1 MAEAGRKRKWKP
13 HWNDEILKALETK
26 GEYDYTYIIEQHGLR
41 LVWVR
46 DKIRALCKQA
56 HDGSVSLR
64 WDKNAHIVYIRKSY
78 VRPKPAIPKGIPA
91 IEKYAEQAKAIRSN
105 RDKFIALCKK
115 DGEEYPINLYAV
127 TEQHARM
134 DLEENYKVDEIVD
147 LLPAKEYRKKYRRA
161 L

>member
-1 MAEAGRKRKWKP
+1 MAEAGRKRLWQT
-13 HWNDEILKALETK
+13 HWNDEILKALETT
-26 GEYDYTYIIEQHGLR
+26 GEYDYTHIIEKGLR

-64 WDKNAHIVYIRKSY
+64 WDKNAHVVYIRKAY
-78 VRPKPAIPKGIPA
+78 VRPKPAIPKGTPA